1 MLYTCVSPP
10 DFGQLPE
17 HDDAVIAAA
26 ACQVF
31 GAKETDSKIL
41 SVIRRFCRH
50 FPSVDRRWLVTSIY
64 DPKSSFCTSLQFYVF
79 INAES
84 TESSIHLLL

>member
-41 SVIRRFCRH
+41 FATSSVSDATLHDAADI
-50 FPSVDRRWLVTSIY
+50 
-64 DPKSSFCTSLQFYVF
+64 LQSG
-79 INAES
+79 I
-84 TESSIHLLL
+84 